1 MKKRKQST
9 PIRPGSFAA
18 HIEELRR
25 RITVCALA
33 MAVGSGLGWV
43 LQGPLTRI
51 LTKPLGEKLYYSSP
65 TGGLDFLMSLC
76 MFAGIVICLPV
87 VVYNLLKFIEP
98 AGSVKLAH
106 RGTRQLIYSLLL
118 AAAGVSFAY
127 FISLPSALNFLK
139 SFGGLGIEPLISA
152 KEYMTFTMT
161 YICTFAIISQLP
173 LVISFIDRIKP
184 MGPGKLFSKQRW
196 VIVASFII
204 AAFATPT
211 ADPINQAIMAA
222 PLIILFNVSVAV
234 VWAQSLS
241 RKRKAKRAAVH
252 IVAAAHASDQIDL
265 PIVVRV
271 ATPVRAIKV
280 ESTPRRPLFGALPNL
295 RHTTDPSLLTVQDE
309 SGHRRPLMQDV
320 ILPQQTA

>member
-1 MKKRKQST
+1 MKRRAARTQVK
-9 PIRPGSFAA
+9 PGSFGA
-18 HIEELRR
+18 HLEEFRR
-25 RITVCALA
+25 RLTVCILALVA
-33 MAVGSGLGWV
+33 GSGVGWV
-43 LQGPLTRI
+43 FQAPITRI

-76 MFAGIVICLPV
+76 MFAGIVVCLPV

-98 AGSVKLAH
+98 AGNVKLAH
-106 RGTRQLIYSLLL
+106 RGTRQLIYSLVL
-118 AAAGVSFAY
+118 AAAGASFAY

-161 YICTFAIISQLP
+161 YICMFAIVFQMP
-173 LVISFIDRIKP
+173 LLISFIDRIKP

-222 PLIILFNVSVAV
+222 PLIILFNVSVVV
-234 VWAQSLS
+234 VWMQSIS
-241 RKRKAKRAAVH
+241 RRRKAKNAAVH
-252 IVAAAHASDQIDL
+252 IVAAAHAADQIDL
-265 PIVVRV
+265 PITVRV
-271 ATPVRAIKV
+271 ATPVRVIKV
-280 ESTPRRPLFGALPNL
+280 ESAPRRPLFGTLPNL

-309 SGHRRPLMQDV
+309 SGHRRPLMQDI